1 MDKDRL
7 HVNGDSNMKIRV
19 LGLSTT
25 NGSDKVAPRK
35 RFNKLIDHYCTT
47 SGYKQHN
54 NSLLPDSAKISIHCS
69 ESFILKNTRGEL
81 Q

>member
-7 HVNGDSNMKIRV
+7 HVSGDSNMKIRV

-25 NGSDKVAPRK
+25 NAIDKVAPRK
-35 RFNKLIDHYCTT
+35 RFDKLIDHYCTT
-47 SGYKQHN
+47 NGYKQHN
-54 NSLLPDSAKISIHCS
+54 NGLLPDSAKISSHCS
-69 ESFILKNTRGEL
+69 ESIILKNTRGEL